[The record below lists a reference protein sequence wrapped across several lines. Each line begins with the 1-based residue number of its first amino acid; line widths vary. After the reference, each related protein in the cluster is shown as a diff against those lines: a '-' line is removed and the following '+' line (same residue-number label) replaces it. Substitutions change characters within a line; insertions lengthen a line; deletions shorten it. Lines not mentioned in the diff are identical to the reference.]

1 MQGIETGSDGAIG
14 DIGDRASRIA
24 LGKVIQQMIVA
35 LDGVGGRDGDA
46 LSRVLRIVLGDGV
59 KWNGVMQEL
68 ERLGE
73 TVKNLTDKMI
83 ALEEKLTN
91 KVATLE
97 KTVNSLQSDM
107 HDRKETSQKM
117 LWMLSAVLTLVIAIA
132 VVYIWQA
139 VI

>member
-24 LGKVIQQMIVA
+24 LGKDIQQMIVA